1 MIEREIVREGAN
13 DGRNKVKLKTHKKV
27 KRTAR
32 THHLH
37 TISFRKA
44 NRFEDADFN
53 QLLWMQSL

>member
-53 QLLWMQSL
+53 QLL